1 MLSHIS
7 DQYQDHTT
15 AALLVKGST
24 QNKRACVFCKKE
36 NHISHKCLKVSD
48 PKTRFSILRRKKFCF
63 ICFKGGQLSVNC
75 SKFKDYKCK
84 KCSSCLLLP

>member
-1 MLSHIS
+1 MLSHIT

-36 NHISHKCLKVSD
+36 NHISHKCLKVLD
-48 PKTRFSILRRKKFCF
+48 PKTRFSIAPKK
-63 ICFKGGQLSVNC
+63 V
-75 SKFKDYKCK
+75 
-84 KCSSCLLLP
+84 LLYMF